1 MNKARMGAWRGLSAW
16 ARYVRQLLFL
26 VFAVASTVE
35 AAPLERGKLL
45 ILHSQHRGFLVDSI
59 SAGILNAVREQG
71 LSASDVYIEYLDLV
85 RHPKPDDRRFMAD
98 LLKRKLDGQEV
109 RIIVVEGKPAL
120 DFMTR
125 EGRDLFP
132 SATILST
139 ARERI
144 NPAPFSPRKV
154 IQMPVRADYK
164 RGVQTLLEAM
174 PGLRRVLVVAGASA
188 SDLPYVNDVRAA
200 AEPWSGKVVFE
211 YTDQLD
217 HDAML
222 ARVAQA
228 DRDTAI
234 FCYGYFGD
242 IKGKSYVSV
251 EVVDEVVKAAQV
263 PVFSASVGFLGRGIV
278 GGVLFDTE
286 AFGHQQVG
294 RLVMNY
300 LKGNVILESPLTYI
314 ESASYP
320 MYDWK
325 QIERWHIDT
334 DRLPPDSTFINRP
347 PKLWDHYRYQLIGVV
362 VMFLA
367 MSVSLVALSM
377 QSRRRRLAE
386 LAASESEERFRML
399 IEAAPEAIFVYDV
412 DLRRVITAN
421 ARAASLFGC
430 SLETFL
436 AGGPERFYRP
446 EQPDGRDIRESMAE
460 HNDRAMSGEE
470 PVFERVIARAND
482 GEEVRTEVR
491 LTRLP
496 YRNKRLLRA
505 TCTDVTERKAI
516 ESALY
521 FVASHGAGAEQRAG
535 FVADLLAFLCAQLK
549 ADYAILARLIG
560 NDQAETLGFQSNGQ
574 LAPNFIFDVRG
585 SACEYM
591 AQSRN
596 IALFEHSV
604 RSHFPDSFFLQK
616 GECESYAGASLWDS
630 QGVVIGFL
638 AVASRRPQQYPAW
651 ANAVMQIVAMRA
663 AQELE
668 ALYNEEEALRQQGAL
683 ENQVQVRTA
692 ELARANDAL
701 AQARDVAEAATRA
714 KSEFLANM
722 SHEIRTPMNAILGM
736 TDLTLRTDLDA
747 RQADYLRK
755 TRMAAESLLGLINDI
770 LDFSKI
776 EAGKLDMERREFRL
790 GEVVDKMAS
799 IIGQRAQEKGLEMVI
814 DLAPDLPR
822 SLIGDPLRLHQV
834 LVNLCGNA
842 VKFTR
847 EGEVV
852 LVVTQ
857 VPPSAA
863 DADGDDVVLRFSV
876 RDSGIGMSADQVQRL
891 FQPFSQVDSSH
902 ARKYGGTG
910 LGLAIS
916 RQLVGMMGGEIGVSS
931 DLGRGSD
938 FHFTAC
944 FGRGLGG
951 ARPTPASPAWRIL
964 VVDDS
969 AAARQALSHLLSSL
983 GLSCDL
989 AASAAEAMAALDRA
1003 KAEGLPY
1010 ELVLLDPRLPDG
1022 AGEEVVRQI
1031 VTGLEDGARLAV
1043 VGTAGQERI
1052 DPALDARL
1060 SIDALTKPV
1069 SQAALQG
1076 LLDALPGGG
1085 AAQGSVAQ
1093 DEGPAELYAR
1103 LRGARV
1109 LLVEDNE
1116 VNQLVAD
1123 GLLSGVAGV
1132 QVTIASNGAE
1142 ALRVLEQERF
1152 DAVLMDIQMPG
1163 MDGYEA
1169 TARIRAEPRWRDLP
1183 IIAMT
1188 AHAMVQNRDR
1198 CLAAGMNGFVTK
1210 PFELRELCETLL
1222 RWITPPADGLAGPAS
1237 PPETRSP
1244 ESPSREFLS
1253 PREPAMAGF
1262 APDPAGPLVL
1272 DRVVGLRNV
1281 SQRAG
1286 LYDKLLDVFVEANAD
1301 LPLRLSQAR
1310 AQADTQTASRIAHTL
1325 KSEAATI
1332 GAIHLAHLAEGL
1344 ERDIGACAERDD
1356 QVERLKLALDAVI
1369 EEIRADLFR
1378 RRGA

>member
-1 MNKARMGAWRGLSAW
+1 MLLLLLLLMAPPVRAGALDA
-16 ARYVRQLLFL
+16 
-26 VFAVASTVE
+26 
-35 AAPLERGKLL
+35 GKLL
-45 ILHSQHRGFLVDSI
+45 VLHSQHRGFLVDSI
-59 SAGILNAVREQG
+59 SVGILNAVREQG

-85 RHPKPDDRRFMAD
+85 RHPEPEDRRFMAE
-98 LLKRKLDGQEV
+98 LLQRKLEGKEV

-132 SATILST
+132 GATILST

-144 NPAPFSPRKV
+144 NPAPFSPRKI

-164 RGVQTLLEAM
+164 RGVQTLLEAL

-188 SDLPYVNDVRAA
+188 SDLPYVKDVRAA

-228 DRDTAI
+228 GRDTAI

-286 AFGHQQVG
+286 AFGQQQVG

-300 LKGNVILESPLTYI
+300 LKGNVILDSPLTYI

-320 MYDWK
+320 MYDWN

-347 PKLWDHYRYQLIGVV
+347 PKLWDHYRYQLIGVA

-399 IEAAPEAIFVYDV
+399 IEAAPEAIFVFDV

-436 AGGPERFYRP
+436 EGGPERFYRP

-470 PVFERVIARAND
+470 PVFERVIVRAND
-482 GEEVRTEVR
+482 GEEVCTEVR

-496 YRNKRLLRA
+496 YSNKRLLRA

-521 FVASHGAGAEQRAG
+521 FVASHGAGAEHRAG
-535 FVADLLAFLCAQLK
+535 FVADLLAFLCTQLK
-549 ADYAILARLIG
+549 SDYAILARLIG
-560 NDQAETLGFQSNGQ
+560 NDQAETLGFRSNGK
-574 LAPNFIFDVRG
+574 LAPNFVFDVRG
-585 SACEYM
+585 SACGYM

-596 IALFEHSV
+596 IVLFEHSV

-616 GECESYAGASLWDS
+616 EECESYAGASLWDS

-651 ANAVMQIVAMRA
+651 ANALMQIVAMRA

-683 ENQVQVRTA
+683 ENQVQARTA

-790 GEVVDKMAS
+790 NDVLDKMAS
-799 IIGQRAQEKGLEMVI
+799 IIGLRAQEKGLEMVI
-814 DLAPDLPR
+814 DLAPDLPQ
-822 SLIGDPLRLHQV
+822 SLIGDPLRLHQI

-847 EGEVV
+847 EGEIV

-857 VPPSAA
+857 AAPAA

-876 RDSGIGMSADQVQRL
+876 RDSGIGMSADQIQRL

-916 RQLVGMMGGEIGVSS
+916 RQLVDMMGGEISVTS

-938 FHFTAC
+938 FHFTAR
-944 FGRGLGG
+944 FGRVQDGG
-951 ARPTPASPAWRIL
+951 QTLPAIP
-964 VVDDS
+964 
-969 AAARQALSHLLSSL
+969 
-983 GLSCDL
+983 
-989 AASAAEAMAALDRA
+989 
-1003 KAEGLPY
+1003 
-1010 ELVLLDPRLPDG
+1010 PR
-1022 AGEEVVRQI
+1022 
-1031 VTGLEDGARLAV
+1031 
-1043 VGTAGQERI
+1043 
-1052 DPALDARL
+1052 
-1060 SIDALTKPV
+1060 
-1069 SQAALQG
+1069 
-1076 LLDALPGGG
+1076 
-1085 AAQGSVAQ
+1085 
-1093 DEGPAELYAR
+1093 
-1103 LRGARV
+1103 RV
-1109 LLVEDNE
+1109 L
-1116 VNQLVAD
+1116 VA
-1123 GLLSGVAGV
+1123 
-1132 QVTIASNGAE
+1132 
-1142 ALRVLEQERF
+1142 
-1152 DAVLMDIQMPG
+1152 
-1163 MDGYEA
+1163 
-1169 TARIRAEPRWRDLP
+1169 
-1183 IIAMT
+1183 
-1188 AHAMVQNRDR
+1188 
-1198 CLAAGMNGFVTK
+1198 
-1210 PFELRELCETLL
+1210 
-1222 RWITPPADGLAGPAS
+1222 
-1237 PPETRSP
+1237 
-1244 ESPSREFLS
+1244 
-1253 PREPAMAGF
+1253 
-1262 APDPAGPLVL
+1262 
-1272 DRVVGLRNV
+1272 
-1281 SQRAG
+1281 
-1286 LYDKLLDVFVEANAD
+1286 
-1301 LPLRLSQAR
+1301 
-1310 AQADTQTASRIAHTL
+1310 
-1325 KSEAATI
+1325 
-1332 GAIHLAHLAEGL
+1332 
-1344 ERDIGACAERDD
+1344 
-1356 QVERLKLALDAVI
+1356 
-1369 EEIRADLFR
+1369 
-1378 RRGA
+1378 

>member
-1 MNKARMGAWRGLSAW
+1 MNEAKLGAGRGSSVWHRLVCS
-16 ARYVRQLLFL
+16 LLFL
-26 VFAVASTVE
+26 LLLMVLPVQAGGLQA
-35 AAPLERGKLL
+35 GKLL
-45 ILHSQHRGFLVDSI
+45 VLHSQHRGFLVDSI
-59 SAGILNAVREQG
+59 SVGILNAVREQG

-85 RHPKPDDRRFMAD
+85 RHPEPEDRRSMAQ
-98 LLKRKLDGQEV
+98 LLQRKLDGKEV

-132 SATILST
+132 GATILST
-139 ARERI
+139 ARDRI
-144 NPAPFSPRKV
+144 NPAPFSPRKI

-164 RGVQTLLEAM
+164 RGVQSLLEAM
-174 PGLRRVLVVAGASA
+174 PGIRRVLVVAGASA

-228 DRDTAI
+228 GSDTVI

-242 IKGKSYVSV
+242 IKGKSFVSV
-251 EVVDEVVKAAQV
+251 EVVDEVVKAAKV

-286 AFGHQQVG
+286 AFGQQQVG

-300 LKGNVILESPLTYI
+300 LKGNVVLDSPLTYI

-320 MYDWK
+320 MYDWN

-347 PKLWDHYRYQLIGVV
+347 PKLWDHYRYQLIGVAA
-362 VMFLA
+362 MFLA
-367 MSVSLVALSM
+367 MSISLVALSM

-386 LAASESEERFRML
+386 LAASESEERFRIL

-412 DLRRVITAN
+412 DLRRVVTAN

-430 SLETFL
+430 SLDTFL
-436 AGGPERFYRP
+436 EGGPERFYRA
-446 EQPDGRDIRESMAE
+446 EQPDGRDIRESMTE
-460 HNDRAMSGEE
+460 HDNRALAGEE
-470 PVFERVIARAND
+470 PVFERVIVRAND
-482 GEEVRTEVR
+482 GQEVCCEVR

-521 FVASHGAGAEQRAG
+521 FVASHGAGAEHRAD
-535 FVADLLAFLCAQLK
+535 FVADLLAFLCVQLK

-560 NDQAETLGFQSNGQ
+560 DGQAETLGFQANGK

-604 RSHFPDSFFLQK
+604 RSRFPDSFFLQK

-630 QGVVIGFL
+630 QGMVIGFL

-651 ANAVMQIVAMRA
+651 ANALMQIVAMRA

-736 TDLTLRTDLDA
+736 TDLALRTDLDA
-747 RQADYLRK
+747 KQADYLRK

-790 GEVVDKMAS
+790 NDVLDKMAS
-799 IIGQRAQEKGLEMVI
+799 IIGLRAQEKGLEMVI
-814 DLAPDLPR
+814 DLAPDLPQ
-822 SLIGDPLRLHQV
+822 SLIGDPLRLHQI

-847 EGEVV
+847 EGEIV

-857 VPPSAA
+857 LPSPAA
-863 DADGDDVVLRFSV
+863 DADGDDIVLHFSV
-876 RDSGIGMSADQVQRL
+876 RDSGIGMSEDQLLRL

-916 RQLVGMMGGEIGVSS
+916 RQLVDMMGGEIGVTSE
-931 DLGRGSD
+931 LGRGSD
-938 FHFTAC
+938 FHFTAR
-944 FGRGLGG
+944 FGRGQDGDMIL
-951 ARPTPASPAWRIL
+951 PALPPRRVL
-964 VVDDS
+964 VVDGS
-969 AAARQALSHLLSSL
+969 AHGRQALVHLLARL
-983 GLSCDL
+983 AQPRDA
-989 AASAAEAMAALDRA
+989 AASIAEAVDAATRA
-1003 KAEGLPY
+1003 EADGRPY
-1010 ELVLLDPRLPDG
+1010 GLVLLNWRLPDG
-1022 AGEEVVRQI
+1022 DGAEAARQI
-1031 VTGLEDGARLAV
+1031 TCSTDAAPALVL
-1043 VGTAGQERI
+1043 VGPVGQESIETAVRE
-1052 DPALDARL
+1052 RL
-1060 SIDALTKPV
+1060 LIDALAKPV
-1069 SQAALQG
+1069 MPAALQSLLVSLSSEGG
-1076 LLDALPGGG
+1076 LDKTTGSLAVHDDGLAALC
-1085 AAQGSVAQ
+1085 
-1093 DEGPAELYAR
+1093 AR
-1103 LRGARV
+1103 LRGAHV

-1116 VNQLVAD
+1116 VNQLVAE
-1123 GLLSGVAGV
+1123 GLLTSVAGV
-1132 QVTIASNGAE
+1132 RVTIASNGHD
-1142 ALRVLEQERF
+1142 ALRALREGHF
-1152 DAVLMDIQMPG
+1152 DAVLMDIQMPE

-1169 TARIRAEPRWRDLP
+1169 TARIRAEACWQSLP

-1198 CLAAGMNGFVTK
+1198 CLAAGMNGFVSK
-1210 PFELRELCETLL
+1210 PFELRELCETLA
-1222 RWITPPADGLAGPAS
+1222 RWIDPSAGSVADRPAWS
-1237 PPETRSP
+1237 
-1244 ESPSREFLS
+1244 
-1253 PREPAMAGF
+1253 EPAPAGL
-1262 APDPAGPLVL
+1262 APDPAGVVVL

-1281 SQRAG
+1281 SQRTE
-1286 LYDKLLDVFVEANAD
+1286 LYGKLLDVFIDANAD
-1301 LPLRLSQAR
+1301 LPACLRKAR
-1310 AQADTQTASRIAHTL
+1310 AQSDTQTASRIAHTL

-1332 GAIHLAHLAEGL
+1332 GAMTLARLAEEL
-1344 ERDIGACAERDD
+1344 ERDIDAGNALDE
-1356 QVERLKLALDAVI
+1356 QVDRLEFALDAVI
-1369 EEIRADLFR
+1369 EEIRANR
-1378 RRGA
+1378 VQPP